1 MAPPDVG
8 ELVAGLRGQ
17 DPMARRRSILALA
30 ELGAGSSA
38 AVAALAEAL
47 ADADGRVRFM
57 AAAALGRIGPAAEV
71 AVPALL
77 AALDDVAAGDTAAES
92 LVRIGKAAV
101 PALLEMMRTGDENA
115 RVQAA
120 TTLARIGAGHKLRPA
135 T

>member
-1 MAPPDVG
+1 MAPPEVG
-8 ELVAGLRGQ
+8 ELVAALRGP
-17 DPMARRRSILALA
+17 DPMARHRSVLALA
-30 ELGAGSSA
+30 EAGSRSSA
-38 AVAALAEAL
+38 AVEALAEAL

-57 AAAALGRIGPAAEV
+57 AAAALGRIGPAAEA

-77 AALDDVAAGDTAAES
+77 AALDDEDAGNEAAES

-101 PALLEMMRTGDENA
+101 PTLLEMVTRGDEKV

-120 TTLARIGAGHKLRPA
+120 TTLARIGAGQRPRLP

>member
-8 ELVAGLRGQ
+8 ELVAALRGP
-17 DPMARRRSILALA
+17 DRVARRRSVLALA
-30 ELGAGSSA
+30 EVGPRSSE
-38 AVAALAEAL
+38 AVQALAQAL
-47 ADADGRVRFM
+47 ADPDGRVRFM
-57 AAAALGRIGPAAEV
+57 AAAALGRIGPAAQA

-77 AALDDVAAGDTAAES
+77 AALEDEAAGNEAAES

-101 PALLEMMRTGDENA
+101 PALLEMMKTGEGKV

-120 TTLARIGAGHKLRPA
+120 TTLTRIGATQKPWLR

>member
-8 ELVAGLRGQ
+8 ELVAALRGP
-17 DPMARRRSILALA
+17 DRVARRRSVLALA
-30 ELGAGSSA
+30 EVGPRSSE
-38 AVAALAEAL
+38 AVQALAQAL
-47 ADADGRVRFM
+47 ADPDGRVRFM
-57 AAAALGRIGPAAEV
+57 AAAALGRIGPAAQA

-77 AALDDVAAGDTAAES
+77 AALDDEAAGNEAAES

-101 PALLEMMRTGDENA
+101 PALLEMMKTGEEKV

-120 TTLARIGAGHKLRPA
+120 TTLTRIGAAQKPWLR